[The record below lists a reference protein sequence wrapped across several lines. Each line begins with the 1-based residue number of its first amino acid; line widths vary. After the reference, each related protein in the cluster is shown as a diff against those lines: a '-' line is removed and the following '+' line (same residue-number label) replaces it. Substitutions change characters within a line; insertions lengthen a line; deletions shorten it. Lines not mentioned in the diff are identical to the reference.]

1 MTPKR
6 VLVIDDEPGIRKL
19 LEISLR
25 AIAAWEVL
33 SASSGQEGLALAL
46 AELPD
51 AILLDVMMPGMDGLA
66 TLLQLQAHSELR
78 SIPVIF
84 LTAKTQPNEQRQ
96 FAELAIVGTIT
107 KPFKAPDLVRQMRSL
122 LNWSATDNA

>member
-1 MTPKR
+1 MTSKR
-6 VLVIDDEPGIRKL
+6 VLIIDDEPGIRKL
-19 LEISLR
+19 VEISLR
-25 AIAAWEVL
+25 AIADWEVL
-33 SASSGQEGLALAL
+33 SASSGPEGLALAL

-51 AILLDVMMPGMDGLA
+51 AILLDVMMPGMDGPA
-66 TLLQLQAHSELR
+66 TLHQLQAHSELQ

-96 FAELAIVGTIT
+96 FTELAIAGMIT

-122 LNWSATDNA
+122 LNW